1 VGDSGLARC
10 RIVRKLTG
18 VHTVSLDM
26 AEQLSK

>member
-1 VGDSGLARC
+1 MGDSRLARC

-18 VHTVSLDM
+18 AHTVSLDM